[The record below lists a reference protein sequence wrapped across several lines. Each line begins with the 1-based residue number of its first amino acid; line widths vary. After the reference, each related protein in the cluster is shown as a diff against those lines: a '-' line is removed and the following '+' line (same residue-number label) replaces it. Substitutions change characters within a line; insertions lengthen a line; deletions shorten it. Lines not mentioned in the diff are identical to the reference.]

1 MCSQT
6 VASACPRDIKRVES
20 ARNALQCVHR
30 VSACSHTP
38 MTATRTHTIPPPRT
52 NTGIATLCVFEA
64 CVCGG
69 GGGGGGSI
77 GQCIYDRCMPM
88 HPLLMHAC
96 MGPLKA
102 HTRTRRTLTGMG
114 LVSQNMALQSLY
126 NSLWRAVALAR
137 SPALRVE
144 YITRHQILRRGSQRG
159 HIT

>member
-64 CVCGG
+64 CGGGLGG
-69 GGGGGGSI
+69 GGL
-77 GQCIYDRCMPM
+77 YWPM
-88 HPLLMHAC
+88 HLRSMHAYASLLMHAC